1 VNYIFALTKKKKME
15 NSISEIQFAKPI
27 LYLTLF
33 AFIVGIIVLLLS
45 SYDKK
50 QKKQLVQ
57 LYNFETQNY
66 ISSNY
71 KALNTLFNQIFPNT
85 ECRAADWKTCEE
97 EAVQRRKQMENL
109 KLSADLKD
117 YSSTVFIKR
126 GGDGR
131 LLKMTLSSDISEL
144 YIYNDV
150 ANRNLNKL
158 FNGEI
163 NDIPMDDYVI
173 DLSGNEVV
181 VPVLE
186 NDKII
191 GIIARRVIK

>member
-1 VNYIFALTKKKKME
+1 MNYIFALTKKKKME

-117 YSSTVFIKR
+117 YSSTVFIKK

>member
-1 VNYIFALTKKKKME
+1 MNYIFALTKKKKME

>member
-1 VNYIFALTKKKKME
+1 MNYIFALTKKKKME

-71 KALNTLFNQIFPNT
+71 KALNTLFNQIFPNS

-117 YSSTVFIKR
+117 YSSTVFIKK

-163 NDIPMDDYVI
+163 NDISMDDYVI
-173 DLSGNEVV
+173 DLSGNEIV

>member
-1 VNYIFALTKKKKME
+1 ME